1 MSGPKAANR
10 WRKLLKIEPGASH
23 DTSLGGG
30 LESIEVRTEPSD
42 RIRLAREAMVRQIK
56 DNFGGDTALL
66 KAIEELTLSSEEA
79 VEILD
84 TLPDT
89 EPSPDQFAALE
100 AIVMFDGTRPS
111 FLVKSHQIDF
121 ESSFN
126 TGTWQSDLQPQ
137 LDRVAAALSCIGR
150 VELGERHIG
159 TAFLVTPTLAIT
171 NRHVAQSIAR
181 FDNDQVVLK
190 PNVFLDFGREQWN
203 DKASFDRRSVDGVVF
218 AGNAP
223 VAAPVDHKQLDLAV
237 LRVSASTLGGEMKS
251 RHLSASPISQSEY
264 LAAGV
269 AAAAGYPASPDLYV
283 PSTLKSKYDDVL
295 KRLLEGDG
303 GAKRFAPGVPTEF
316 TGYSGPAA
324 WTVCHDATTINGN
337 SGSPV
342 LLLGRLGAPQ
352 EVALTGLHYGGDWGG
367 ERTNWAHRLS
377 ATGGAVGHGTTKTFA
392 EFCRAEGVSL

>member
-1 MSGPKAANR
+1 MSGPQAANR
-10 WRKLLKIEPGASH
+10 WRKLLQIKPGASH
-23 DTSLGGG
+23 DLSLGGG
-30 LESIEVRTEPSD
+30 LESIEPRADPSD

-56 DNFGGDTALL
+56 DRFGGDSALL
-66 KAIEELTLSSEEA
+66 NAVEDLALNSEEA
-79 VEILD
+79 VVILD
-84 TLPDT
+84 TLPDA
-89 EPSPDQFAALE
+89 EPSTDQFAALE

-111 FLVKSHQIDF
+111 FLIKSHQIDF
-121 ESSFN
+121 ASSFS

-137 LDRVAAALSCIGR
+137 FDRLTASLSCIGR

-181 FDNDQVVLK
+181 FENDQILLK

-203 DKASFDRRSVDGVVF
+203 EKASFDRRSVDSVVF
-218 AGNAP
+218 AGNAV
-223 VAAPVDHKQLDLAV
+223 VAAPIDHKKLDLAV
-237 LRVSASTLGGEMKS
+237 LRVSASALDGEMKS
-251 RHLSASPISQSEY
+251 RHLSASPVSQSEY

-269 AAAAGYPASPDLYV
+269 VAAAGYPASPDLYV
-283 PSTLKSKYDDVL
+283 PNTLKSKYDDVL

-303 GAKRFAPGVPTEF
+303 GAKRFAPGIPTEF
-316 TGYSGPAA
+316 LGDSGPAA

-342 LLLGRLGAPQ
+342 LLLGRPGAPQ

-377 ATGGAVGHGTTKTFA
+377 GTGGAVGYGQTRTFA